1 MKIGDI
7 RNMSKEDLDLELEQ
21 VRDQLF
27 HLRAQAV
34 TEKLQ
39 DPTQLHKA
47 KRDIAR
53 LLTVK
58 RQRQDSPPQAEPAKD
73 ADKR

>member
-7 RNMSKEDLDLELEQ
+7 RNMSKDELDLELEQ
-21 VRDQLF
+21 LRDQLF

-39 DPTQLHKA
+39 DPTRLHKA

-58 RQRQDSPPQAEPAKD
+58 RQRRDSQPQAGPAKE
-73 ADKR
+73 ANKQ

>member
-1 MKIGDI
+1 MKVSDI
-7 RNMSKEDLDLELEQ
+7 RNMGDDELDSEVERL
-21 VRDQLF
+21 RDQLF

-53 LLTVK
+53 LLTIK
-58 RQRQDSPPQAEPAKD
+58 RQRAAGGAGK
-73 ADKR
+73 

>member
-1 MKIGDI
+1 MKISDT
-7 RNMSKEDLDLELEQ
+7 RNMNDQEIDLEIERL
-21 VRDQLF
+21 RDQLF

-39 DPTQLHKA
+39 DPTQLRKA
-47 KRDIAR
+47 RRDIAR

-58 RQRQDSPPQAEPAKD
+58 RERELNQGAGKAAEA
-73 ADKR
+73 